1 MPDLTDGYCVFW
13 EDQHTARIL
22 KHYSHLAGVR
32 AQPWSSIDHRSDPP
46 LAWLRVDP
54 ETQDVHVYAGAVEVR
69 DRRWVATLPTIQEA
83 VNFCHAA
90 RYSLLAIEDAADQI
104 ANARRGYS
112 RVMPMLEWAPYEIYE
127 VTWYSER
134 DPDAGSSPS

>member
-1 MPDLTDGYCVFW
+1 MPDLTDRYCVFW

-22 KHYSHLAGVR
+22 QHYSHLAAAR

-46 LAWLRVDP
+46 LAWLRLDP

-69 DRRWVATLPTIQEA
+69 DRRWFATLPTIQDA

-90 RYSLLAIEDAADQI
+90 HGLLRAAQDDADKI
-104 ANARRGYS
+104 ANDRRGYS
-112 RVMPMLEWAPYEIYE
+112 RIMPVLEWAPYEIYE
-127 VTWYSER
+127 VTWYYQR
-134 DPDAGSSPS
+134 DEDDGPTPP